1 MRHTDVLWIVE
12 HVAREL
18 DVACAVRH
26 LAATRHGISVEV
38 VPQTGDLQRV
48 ARRLSASVLTTP
60 HFYSAELMRHVV
72 PLWPSATYVDL
83 AWEQVLAPATAPYKA
98 LRDAMAREHV
108 LHQAWGPAFVSRF
121 LDQGVPP
128 GQVFENGQPAYKLY
142 DPPYRDYFAS
152 RDELA
157 RRHGLDAGRR
167 WVFFPDNYG
176 WAFRSEA
183 SFRKIVSLGADAALV
198 ARLRAYH
205 TESFREAMCWSARV
219 AAGGETT
226 VILRPR
232 PATAEKVLR
241 AHVRGVLGPRLG
253 GLEVVKSGSV
263 REWILAS
270 DVIASSYSTTLL
282 EAAIAQRALVML
294 EPAPPPPE
302 LRAGWYELA
311 PTARDAEA
319 FVAACTSAVPG
330 DGAALGKWAR
340 ATFLAT
346 GDPIERLAAYLAGV
360 VRGEIPSP
368 PRVAPALL
376 PASPPA
382 WLPLA
387 RALYVRGRRL
397 WTAVVG
403 MTDPAR
409 AHDAQESDDF
419 TAAEVEARTR
429 AWAAR
434 LEPPPPAALR

>member
-1 MRHTDVLWIVE
+1 
-12 HVAREL
+12 
-18 DVACAVRH
+18 VACAVRH

-38 VPQTGDLQRV
+38 VPQTGDLQRL
-48 ARRLSASVLTTP
+48 ARRLSAPVLTTP

-72 PLWPSATYVDL
+72 PLWPRATYVDL

-98 LRDAMAREHV
+98 LRDSMAREHV

-142 DPPYRDYFAS
+142 DPPYSGYFAS

-157 RRHGLDAGRR
+157 RRHGLDTGRR

-205 TESFREAMCWSARV
+205 TECFREAMRWSARV

-226 VILRPR
+226 VILMPR

-241 AHVRGVLGPRLG
+241 AHVRAVLGPRLG

-319 FVAACTSAVPG
+319 FVAACASAVPG
-330 DGAALGKWAR
+330 DSAALGRWAR
-340 ATFLAT
+340 ETFLAT

-360 VRGEIPSP
+360 VRGEVPSP
-368 PRVAPALL
+368 PPVAPALR

-387 RALYVRGRRL
+387 RAVYVRGRRL
-397 WTAVVG
+397 WTRAVG

-434 LEPPPPAALR
+434 LGPAPPPAALR